1 MIRAFAKYLGPVSAL
16 QVVLLILSVFWCGE
30 SDCLQ
35 TGKTEDCSSLICVLL
50 SKDDPPAQDFP
61 LNTSSTCSCVCH
73 LKALPSVLTLT
84 SLVEALTPLSA
95 VGPYEPIDLPS
106 EPIIRPPVAA

>member
-35 TGKTEDCSSLICVLL
+35 TGKTDACSSLICMLL
-50 SKDDPPAQDFP
+50 SKDSPPTQDFS

-73 LKALPSVLTLT
+73 LKALPSALTLT
-84 SLVEALTPLSA
+84 SLVEVLTPLSA
-95 VGPYEPIDLPS
+95 IAADELIDLPS

>member
-1 MIRAFAKYLGPVSAL
+1 MIRSFAKYLGPVSAL
-16 QVVLLILSVFWCGE
+16 QVALLILSVLWCGE

-35 TGKTEDCSSLICVLL
+35 TGKAEDCSSLVCVLL
-50 SKDDPPAQDFP
+50 SKDAPPAQDFS
-61 LNTSSTCSCVCH
+61 LNSSSACSCVCH
-73 LKALPSVLTLT
+73 LKALASALTLT
-84 SLVEALTPLSA
+84 SPVEVLTPLSA